1 MKKKKVYIYIIHRTV
16 FHANMKSY
24 PVQYERQHKSFTH
37 IEHHIGVAGRLHS
50 SLLRIYFPGF
60 TVLIPIHT
68 AKKSAKNLSDM
79 WRSRFETRR
88 SFTPLQKY
96 CLNHRS
102 YVWTETLPGI
112 MFASTQELSGIVW
125 IKPCCSWIN
134 SVIQV
139 LSNMVLQLN
148 LVNRFKAAVSRQSSS
163 FCLILQITRLQSLW
177 NLK

>member
-1 MKKKKVYIYIIHRTV
+1 
-16 FHANMKSY
+16 MKSC

-37 IEHHIGVAGRLHS
+37 IEHHIGVAGRLQS
-50 SLLRIYFPGF
+50 SLLHINFPGLTVRILYQF
-60 TVLIPIHT
+60 TLQRSVTETYPMRDDLPSR
-68 AKKSAKNLSDM
+68 SA
-79 WRSRFETRR
+79 RR
-88 SFTPLQKY
+88 SFAPWQKY

-102 YVWTETLPGI
+102 YVWTEALPGI
-112 MFASTQELSGIVW
+112 MLASMQELSGIVW

-139 LSNMVLQLN
+139 LSNMALQLK
-148 LVNRFKAAVSRQSSS
+148 LVNRFKGAVSRQSSS